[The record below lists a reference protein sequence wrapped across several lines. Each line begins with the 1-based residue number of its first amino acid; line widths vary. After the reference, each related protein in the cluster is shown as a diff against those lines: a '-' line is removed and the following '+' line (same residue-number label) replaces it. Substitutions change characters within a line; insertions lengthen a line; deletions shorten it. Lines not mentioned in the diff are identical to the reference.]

1 MKILLT
7 ASNTCTDPY
16 PVYPLGMSVI
26 AQALAA
32 AGHDVKQFD
41 VAVSGLGALPEAIR
55 SFSPEAVGISIRNLD
70 SVNSRTPGQ
79 DFLRMPVAMAEVIR
93 GQTDAPLILGG
104 SGFSLLPEEI
114 LKLTG
119 ADYGV
124 IGEGESAMTELIAI
138 LARGGKPE
146 SCLIRGCG
154 GVQCGALYQQDIRDY
169 YCRLTHILP
178 VQTKRGCP
186 FHCVYCTYPA
196 LEGCSMRLRDPA
208 EVAGQLEKLAAELPD
223 VMFYFVDAV
232 FNDPAR
238 EYHRLLK
245 EMERRS
251 LTVPFA
257 AFLTPGGLNAED
269 LDLLCSRGMIA
280 AELGIDGAADETLR
294 GLGKNFDFGTA
305 ARVCRELLA
314 RNVGVTA
321 NVMFG
326 GPDETWETVRRGIGN
341 LRSIEP
347 VHTLVFSGI
356 RILPHTP
363 LFALAKKENVVPPDW
378 NGRDEIYYY
387 APGIEPERL
396 HRELCEGFA
405 ASSCCIY
412 PPHACNDSL
421 KTLHRFGYA
430 NYRKLTG
437 KGAE

>member
-1 MKILLT
+1 M
-7 ASNTCTDPY
+7 
-16 PVYPLGMSVI
+16 
-26 AQALAA
+26 
-32 AGHDVKQFD
+32 
-41 VAVSGLGALPEAIR
+41 
-55 SFSPEAVGISIRNLD
+55 
-70 SVNSRTPGQ
+70 
-79 DFLRMPVAMAEVIR
+79 
-93 GQTDAPLILGG
+93 
-104 SGFSLLPEEI
+104 
-114 LKLTG
+114 
-119 ADYGV
+119 
-124 IGEGESAMTELIAI
+124 
-138 LARGGKPE
+138 
-146 SCLIRGCG
+146 
-154 GVQCGALYQQDIRDY
+154 
-169 YCRLTHILP
+169 
-178 VQTKRGCP
+178 
-186 FHCVYCTYPA
+186 
-196 LEGCSMRLRDPA
+196 
-208 EVAGQLEKLAAELPD
+208 
-223 VMFYFVDAV
+223 
-232 FNDPAR
+232 
-238 EYHRLLK
+238 
-245 EMERRS
+245 
-251 LTVPFA
+251 
-257 AFLTPGGLNAED
+257 
-269 LDLLCSRGMIA
+269 A

>member
-1 MKILLT
+1 
-7 ASNTCTDPY
+7 
-16 PVYPLGMSVI
+16 
-26 AQALAA
+26 
-32 AGHDVKQFD
+32 
-41 VAVSGLGALPEAIR
+41 
-55 SFSPEAVGISIRNLD
+55 
-70 SVNSRTPGQ
+70 
-79 DFLRMPVAMAEVIR
+79 
-93 GQTDAPLILGG
+93 
-104 SGFSLLPEEI
+104 
-114 LKLTG
+114 
-119 ADYGV
+119 
-124 IGEGESAMTELIAI
+124 MTELIAI

-146 SCLIRGCG
+146 SRLIRGCG

-208 EVAGQLEKLAAELPD
+208 GVAGQLEELAAELPD

-396 HRELCEGFA
+396 HRELCDGFA